1 MELQRY
7 HDELDLLE
15 YEKDEISSENLKL
28 KIVKYIID

>member
-7 HDELDLLE
+7 YDELDMLE
-15 YEKDEISSENLKL
+15 YDKDEFSSENLKL

>member
-7 HDELDLLE
+7 YDELDMLE
-15 YEKDEISSENLKL
+15 YDKDEFSRENLKL